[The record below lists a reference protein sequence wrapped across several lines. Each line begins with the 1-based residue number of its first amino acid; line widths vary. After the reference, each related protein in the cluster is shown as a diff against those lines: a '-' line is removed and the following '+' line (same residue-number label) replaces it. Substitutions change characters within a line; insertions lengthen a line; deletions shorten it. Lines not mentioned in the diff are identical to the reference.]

1 MVWVELVTAAALLQ
15 YLAFGT
21 LVGRA
26 RVKYGVAAPAISG
39 HEAFERLY
47 RVQANTLEMMVAFVP
62 SLWLAA
68 KYWSPGWISALGA
81 LYVIGRF
88 VYFSGYTK
96 EPAKRV
102 LGFHLS
108 LFPVAVLLVAAL
120 VGMAKNF

>member
-39 HEAFERLY
+39 HAAFERLY

-96 EPAKRV
+96 DPAKRV
-102 LGFHLS
+102 LGFQLS